1 MPYSYPRATFTGA
14 YGDTATGTWHPAQ
27 ATIDQGFV
35 TLWIMSA
42 TGWVQRFS
50 LPTAQVVVK
59 SAAQRITLIAAG
71 QSYPILADPGAVNRA
86 LGLNAANIVGGVIG
100 SQALDVGSTIG
111 RGANQFGAAQ
121 SFSAGGGPEFLA
133 AARASGSRVSRL
145 GYGAIAGIGCGCG
158 ALVVVAVLVITVFA
172 LNL

>member
-35 TLWIMSA
+35 TLWVLSP

-50 LPTAQVVVK
+50 VPTGQLTVK
-59 SAAQRITLIAAG
+59 SAAQRITLVIAG
-71 QSYPILADPGAVNRA
+71 QSFPILADPGAVYRA
-86 LGLNAANIVGGVIG
+86 LGLNMVNIVGGAVG
-100 SQALDVGSTIG
+100 SETLGLSSTIG
-111 RGANQFGAAQ
+111 RGINQIGAAQ
-121 SFSAGGGPEFLA
+121 SFQAGGGADFLA

-145 GYGAIAGIGCGCG
+145 GFGALAGIGCGVG
-158 ALVVVAVLVITVFA
+158 VLVTFAVIVITLIV